1 MSNRWF
7 VGKKRGLM
15 HAADP
20 RFPWLSCQ
28 FPDKIAHFGKNH
40 TFTHAHPSIVLH
52 RGQKCAWA
60 HFALLCREVSPWHWL
75 ARTLFGTIWQLRE
88 LQSSI
93 LAAGK
98 YDLHRSIAASLMYSS
113 SESGTKSQGVCNLR
127 QGWKV
132 RSCSID
138 AQSFGNR
145 AQYINLCPAG
155 GKLFG
160 NHFHPFLISTPR
172 ILDEVFLVFL
182 ALLKAPHSVP
192 LSWS

>member
-40 TFTHAHPSIVLH
+40 TFTHAPPLYCSSQGAKMCPGSLCTVMQ
-52 RGQKCAWA
+52 RG
-60 HFALLCREVSPWHWL
+60 FSLALE

-98 YDLHRSIAASLMYSS
+98 YDLHRSVAASLMYSS
-113 SESGTKSQGVCNLR
+113 SESGTESQGVCNLR

-138 AQSFGNR
+138 AQSFGNQ

-155 GKLFG
+155 G
-160 NHFHPFLISTPR
+160 NS
-172 ILDEVFLVFL
+172 L
-182 ALLKAPHSVP
+182 AIIFIPS
-192 LSWS
+192 

>member
-40 TFTHAHPSIVLH
+40 TFTHAPPVLFFPGGKNVPRLTLH
-52 RGQKCAWA
+52 CYAERFLPGIGLPAPFLGQ
-60 HFALLCREVSPWHWL
+60 FGSSQSCRVV
-75 ARTLFGTIWQLRE
+75 F
-88 LQSSI
+88 LQT
-93 LAAGK
+93 K
-98 YDLHRSIAASLMYSS
+98 YDLHRSVAASLMYSS
-113 SESGTKSQGVCNLR
+113 SESGTESQGVCNLR

-138 AQSFGNR
+138 AQSFGNQ

-172 ILDEVFLVFL
+172 RLDEVFFVFL